1 MPPTSAPSP
10 SGARRTPCWA
20 RRWGKNVQ
28 WSMKAWSRNRRWV
41 ISLWNSKLLCWELKA
56 FGVEGAQ
63 QIHDLMEDI
72 IHFGKI
78 PTEWEQSI
86 IFSLYKGKGVALARW
101 NYWGLKWLD
110 QVIKGSREDGWE
122 LPTTTNAHQ
131 WHAIW
136 PLVWTQHHRCHIHC
150 MPVTRIVPCHQHET
164 VHGLCQSGIL
174 HH

>member
-28 WSMKAWSRNRRWV
+28 WSMKAWSRNRSWGDLPMKFKTFVLRAE
-41 ISLWNSKLLCWELKA
+41 SLWSWRGSADSWSNGGYHPFWEDPYWMGAEYHLLPLQGQGCRPCAMKLLRP
-56 FGVEGAQ
+56 Q
-63 QIHDLMEDI
+63 M
-72 IHFGKI
+72 
-78 PTEWEQSI
+78 
-86 IFSLYKGKGVALARW
+86 ARP
-101 NYWGLKWLD
+101 GH
-110 QVIKGSREDGWE
+110 KGSREDGWE

-136 PLVWTQHHRCHIHC
+136 PLAWTQHHRCHIHC